1 MALSA
6 KKRRELEEKLKK
18 LKEQGDMSGF
28 LSAEEI
34 LQAVS
39 DPALNTKAQT
49 SPEKPEVEAADEE
62 HHPTTPTAEAKPP
75 VADEY
80 NFMDFDFFSQQ
91 QQTQVEEPLLVE
103 AAGNPD
109 DEEEASRV
117 AAMTRATLPSKKE
130 LEAIADSRVAG
141 IDDSVKMYLREIGKI
156 PLLTAKE
163 EIELA
168 KLVAQNNLRAKQ
180 KLINSNLRL
189 VVSIAK
195 KYTGQGL
202 LFLDLIQ
209 EGNMGLI
216 RAAEKFDYTK
226 GFKFSTYATWW
237 IKQGITRAIAD
248 QSRTIRVPVHMV
260 ETIYKI
266 RKLTRILMQEFGR
279 RPSDEEVAQRAQLP
293 IDQVQAIRRYSQVP
307 LSLEMPVGDEDS
319 SQLGDF
325 VEDKNFEAPEFSTER
340 NVLRDELEKQMRVLT
355 DREQMILRLRFGFDD
370 GRPRTLEEVGRVYGV
385 TRERIRQIEEKAL
398 RKLRHP
404 SRKERLSVYRA

>member
-1 MALSA
+1 MVIMTKKVKRKKIIKSKAVRKARLRAVKKA
-6 KKRRELEEKLKK
+6 KMIKKTDGFIIKQDESIVSGDSIDILGNLEKMIDTGIEAPKTKIIEDEEITKEKLALEVLLPDK
-18 LKEQGDMSGF
+18 LVG
-28 LSAEEI
+28 
-34 LQAVS
+34 V
-39 DPALNTKAQT
+39 
-49 SPEKPEVEAADEE
+49 
-62 HHPTTPTAEAKPP
+62 
-75 VADEY
+75 
-80 NFMDFDFFSQQ
+80 
-91 QQTQVEEPLLVE
+91 
-103 AAGNPD
+103 
-109 DEEEASRV
+109 
-117 AAMTRATLPSKKE
+117 
-130 LEAIADSRVAG
+130 
-141 IDDSVKMYLREIGKI
+141 DDSVKMYLREIGKI
-156 PLLTAKE
+156 PLLTPEE
-163 EIELA
+163 EIKLA
-168 KLVAQNNLRAKQ
+168 KRVERGDRVAKKL
-180 KLINSNLRL
+180 LINSNLRL

-266 RKLTRILMQEFGR
+266 RKLSRMLMQELGR
-279 RPSDEEVAQRAQLP
+279 RPTEEEVAEKSGLP
-293 IDQVQAIRRYSQVP
+293 IESIIAIRKYSQVP

-325 VEDKNFEAPEFSTER
+325 VEDKNFEAPESSTMR
-340 NVLRDELEKQMRVLT
+340 NILREELLHSMQVLT
-355 DREQMILRLRFGFDD
+355 EREQMILKLRFGFDD
-370 GRPRTLEEVGRVYGV
+370 GRPRTLEEVGKVYGV

-404 SRKERLSVYRA
+404 TRRNKLEVYR